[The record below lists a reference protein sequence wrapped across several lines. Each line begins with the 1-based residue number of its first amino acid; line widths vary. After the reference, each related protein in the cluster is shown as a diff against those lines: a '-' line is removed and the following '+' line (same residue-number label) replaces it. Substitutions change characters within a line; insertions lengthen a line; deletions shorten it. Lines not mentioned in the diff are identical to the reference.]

1 MRRPSHDA
9 SLPRWAIQV
18 FGVSL
23 VAAMAIYGMATGSK
37 EILLALIPVAIA
49 CIGLSAFD
57 RVTREVQ
64 KAMAPSNDSDEPSS

>member
-18 FGVSL
+18 FGVLL
-23 VAAMAIYGMATGSK
+23 VTAMAIYGMATGSK

-49 CIGLSAFD
+49 CIGLSVFD
-57 RVTREVQ
+57 RVDREVR
-64 KAMAPSNDSDEPSS
+64 KAIGTDPDGNAS

>member
-18 FGVSL
+18 FGVLL

-49 CIGLSAFD
+49 CIGLSVFD
-57 RVTREVQ
+57 RVDREVR
-64 KAMAPSNDSDEPSS
+64 KAIGPDHEGESS